1 MARAL
6 GGLTQKTS
14 NWCVD
19 SATVVLGPFR
29 MDARTAELPV
39 TLQRES
45 WLRRER
51 ASGRFY
57 DRLMVVLGL
66 VMLGMIAL
74 AVALLKREA
83 QPGTLLYAPLS
94 ALLLIGILLPA
105 IAVMALYARKVAV
118 RRAEEG
124 GLGSGRLHVRLVAL
138 FTAIAAIPTV
148 LVAIFASVLFQSG
161 LEFWFSNR
169 ARNMLENTVQIAQ
182 ASYQRELDRV
192 TSETTT
198 MSSDLAGYL
207 QQLSIGDP
215 RFGDL
220 FAKQVYIRNL
230 SEAVIVNV
238 GKDGIPRSLILVN
251 PYDRP
256 LERIISKEKIA
267 GLKGRH
273 SVPINSADRIGA
285 LVPLNY
291 GPQTYLYAARV
302 FDPQFRQQIERSSD
316 VLHDYRSLLKRSR
329 VNQLQFNAALLLGSL
344 IIVGLSILTALKLAD
359 RLVRPVGELVD
370 AAGRIEI
377 GDFSARVPVSNT
389 DDEVQTLATAFNQ
402 MTERLEE
409 QTTELRTANTQL
421 ETRRAFIE
429 AVLSSVTAG
438 VIAVDTKRSILL
450 LNRSAET
457 LLEKGEAIEGKAL
470 AAVSPELEEF
480 MLGQQSEANVLIT
493 ADGVQ
498 RTLAVKRVRYQDG
511 SVLTFDDITDQLT
524 DQRRAAWSDIAR
536 RIAHEIKNPLTPI
549 QLAAERLQRRFGGE
563 IASDKETFERL
574 TGTIVRQ
581 VGDLRRM
588 VDEFSNFARMP
599 KPVFRDENVHEIA
612 RQALF
617 LHEVAHPAISFALE
631 PPNGEFRMVCDR
643 RQLAQALTNVVKNG
657 VEAIESRRNRG
668 EHSLAGDRIELKV
681 HEQGDLLVID
691 VLDTGVGLPE
701 DRERLTEPYMT
712 TRVRGTGLGLAIV
725 KKIVEEHMGEI
736 AFLDRQGGGT
746 HVRISFDRAKLEAL
760 ASDEAS
766 QSKDDDND
774 DDEDA

>member
-1 MARAL
+1 
-6 GGLTQKTS
+6 
-14 NWCVD
+14 
-19 SATVVLGPFR
+19 
-29 MDARTAELPV
+29 MDARTAESPM
-39 TLQRES
+39 TMKQES
-45 WLRRER
+45 WLQRER

-57 DRLMVVLGL
+57 DRIMVLVAVVLIG
-66 VMLGMIAL
+66 MLGL
-74 AVALLKREA
+74 SGWLLSRSAE
-83 QPGTLLYAPLS
+83 PGTLLKPPLI
-94 ALLLIGILLPA
+94 AGLLIAILLPA
-105 IAVMALYARKVAV
+105 IALMALYARKVAV

-138 FTAIAAIPTV
+138 FTALAAVPTV

-169 ARNMLENTVQIAQ
+169 ARNMLENTVQV
-182 ASYQRELDRV
+182 ASSTYQYELDRV
-192 TSETTT
+192 AGEAAAMAGDLTS
-198 MSSDLAGYL
+198 YL
-207 QQLSIGDP
+207 QKVPIDDP
-215 RFGDL
+215 QFNTGLALQTYR
-220 FAKQVYIRNL
+220 
-230 SEAVIVNV
+230 
-238 GKDGIPRSLILVN
+238 RSLNEAAIVHIGSTQEVQTLAVASGT
-251 PYDRP
+251 YGLSLDDDR
-256 LERIISKEKIA
+256 
-267 GLKGRH
+267 LKAAAAKLRKLPDNA
-273 SVPINSADRIGA
+273 SVDAETPDRIAVLTRLGA
-285 LVPLNY
+285 VPD
-291 GPQTYLYAARV
+291 TYLYVGRVDPEVAGQIARANN
-302 FDPQFRQQIERSSD
+302 
-316 VLHDYRSLLKRSR
+316 VLRDYRALLTKSRS
-329 VNQLQFNAALLLGSL
+329 NQLKFNVALLLGSL
-344 IIVGLSILTALKLAD
+344 IIVGLSILTAIKLAD
-359 RLVRPVGELVD
+359 RLVRPVGELVT
-370 AAGRIEI
+370 AAGRIEE
-377 GDFSARVPVSNT
+377 GDFSARVPVMKT
-389 DDEVQTLATAFNQ
+389 EDEVQTLATAFNR
-402 MTERLEE
+402 MTERLDQ

-421 ETRRAFIE
+421 DTRRAFIE

-438 VIAVDTKRSILL
+438 VVAVDAQHRILL

-457 LLEKGEAIEGKAL
+457 LLEQGEPIEGKTLESLSA
-470 AAVSPELEEF
+470 ELDEF
-480 MLGQQSEANVLIT
+480 MRGQQSEANVLI
-493 ADGVQ
+493 AAEGVQ

-549 QLAAERLQRRFGGE
+549 QLAAERLQRRFGE
-563 IASDKETFERL
+563 EVSSDKETFERL

-631 PPNGEFRMVCDR
+631 PPSGDFQMVCDR

-668 EHSLAGDRIELKV
+668 EHSLAGDRVELKL
-681 HEQGDLLVID
+681 HEEGNLLVID
-691 VLDTGVGLPE
+691 VFDTGVGLPE

-746 HVRISFDRAKLEAL
+746 HVRISFDTAKLASL
-760 ASDEAS
+760 ASDVPPETN
-766 QSKDDDND
+766 QEDND
-774 DDEDA
+774 EGEEA